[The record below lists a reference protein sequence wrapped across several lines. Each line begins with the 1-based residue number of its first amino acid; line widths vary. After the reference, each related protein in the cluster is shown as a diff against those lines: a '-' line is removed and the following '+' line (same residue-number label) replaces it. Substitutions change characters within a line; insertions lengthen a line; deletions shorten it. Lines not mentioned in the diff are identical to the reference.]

1 MFDLYTPQ
9 VCVLVGGVHNISQ
22 TGVIIINGHRMDCDE
37 NEVVELHCV
46 LIEVITIVRVQIHTK
61 LVGSSDTYNLEINI
75 FEIELI
81 LNFIL

>member
-1 MFDLYTPQ
+1 MI
-9 VCVLVGGVHNISQ
+9 GNI
-22 TGVIIINGHRMDCDE
+22 MDSGN
-37 NEVVELHCV
+37 NEAGELHCV
-46 LIEVITIVRVQIHTK
+46 LIEVITIVRVKIHTK